1 MSGSM
6 PDFGNQKVNTT
17 QSLCSRVYSLVGV
30 IVVQISARADSDKG
44 DKVGAEKWGSSV
56 LAGRHQGVLPGG
68 AGICTRS

>member
-17 QSLCSRVYSLVGV
+17 QSLCSRVYSLEGV
-30 IVVQISARADSDKG
+30 IVASARADSDKG

-56 LAGRHQGVLPGG
+56 LAGRHQGMLPGG